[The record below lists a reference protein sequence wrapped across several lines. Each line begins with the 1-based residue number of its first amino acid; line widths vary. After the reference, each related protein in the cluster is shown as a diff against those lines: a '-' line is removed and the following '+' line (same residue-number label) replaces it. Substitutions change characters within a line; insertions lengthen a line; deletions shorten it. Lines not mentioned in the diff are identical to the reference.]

1 MHEAIQNN
9 NLYQM
14 ESINK
19 QLMDIH
25 LNQVLKVAD
34 RKTRFELKIKVCSY
48 IVIYL
53 QKNKDRHKPMLNWKF
68 IIIFSY
74 DIQIYKERT
83 LGTQK

>member
-1 MHEAIQNN
+1 
-9 NLYQM
+9 M

-34 RKTRFELKIKVCSY
+34 RKTRFELKIKVLSF
-48 IVIYL
+48 IEIYL

-68 IIIFSY
+68 IIISPMTFRFTK
-74 DIQIYKERT
+74 KERWER
-83 LGTQK
+83 KSNS